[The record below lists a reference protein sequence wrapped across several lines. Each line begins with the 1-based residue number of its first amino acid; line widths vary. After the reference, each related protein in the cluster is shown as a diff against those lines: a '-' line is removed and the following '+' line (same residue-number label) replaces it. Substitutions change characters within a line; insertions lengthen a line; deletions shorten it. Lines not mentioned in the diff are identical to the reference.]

1 MFISLFFTSLVL
13 SGCPKIKLQTD
24 PKVNLTEY
32 IRHSWY
38 IQQQQVNGYQSLDDL
53 YCVTATYNKDNNSH
67 VPFFKGNVISVYN
80 YGNYKKV
87 NGESMGSG
95 MVLCARQRNESQPEK
110 LIVAPCFLPN
120 IFSGP
125 YWIVS
130 AGPFPDNYSWAVV
143 SGGQPSEQIT
153 NTTCTTKELGVN
165 GSGLWIF
172 SRDKIMNPELLN
184 YIRLNMTKNGID
196 TSKLIN
202 VSQSGCNYSGAFL
215 K

>member
-1 MFISLFFTSLVL
+1 LIIIIYVSRYIQSN
-13 SGCPKIKLQTD
+13 P
-24 PKVNLTEY
+24 PVNLTEY
-32 IRHSWY
+32 IKHSWY

-80 YGNYKKV
+80 YGNYKKI

-95 MVLCARQRNESQPEK
+95 MVLCARQLNETEPEK
-110 LIVAPCFLPN
+110 LKVAPCFLPN

-130 AGPFPDNYSWAVV
+130 TGPSPNNYQWAVV
-143 SGGQPSEQIT
+143 SGGQPCEQIT
-153 NTTCTTKELGVN
+153 NTTCTTKKSGVN

-172 SRDKIMNPELLN
+172 SRDKIMDSELLN
-184 YIRLNMTKNGID
+184 DIRQNMLKNGID

-202 VSQSGCNYSGAFL
+202 VSQSGCNYNGAFL